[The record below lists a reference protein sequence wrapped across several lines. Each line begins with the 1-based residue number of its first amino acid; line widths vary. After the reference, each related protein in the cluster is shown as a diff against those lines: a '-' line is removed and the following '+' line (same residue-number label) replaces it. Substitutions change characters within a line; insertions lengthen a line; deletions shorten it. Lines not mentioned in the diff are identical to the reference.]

1 MLAAAALNEWLKY
14 YGCAKGL
21 ELRSAEC
28 EYDWL
33 NPFEFILALV
43 RDSTARWSPLG
54 GILGFNGRTKLL
66 LWSVQPQASDT
77 NHSFCLGTMMVL

>member
-43 RDSTARWSPLG
+43 RDTTARWSPLLG
-54 GILGFNGRTKLL
+54 GIMIQRKKL
-66 LWSVQPQASDT
+66 LWSVQPQASK
-77 NHSFCLGTMMVL
+77 

>member
-28 EYDWL
+28 EYGWL

-43 RDSTARWSPLG
+43 RDSYHSQVAA
-54 GILGFNGRTKLL
+54 FGRYCNKLPYY
-66 LWSVQPQASDT
+66 VVIA
-77 NHSFCLGTMMVL
+77 